1 LLPRSVRDRAVF
13 DASALLGGVR
23 TTLVAAVETGYCT
36 GIWSSWIIA
45 EFVRKRTE
53 WIAERALREGSP
65 QAELRRR
72 LQASRQRVNRTV
84 EELSQLFEL
93 VDYTAAPS
101 TDLSWLADPDDW
113 PVMQTALAAGADVL
127 VTDNSS
133 DFPLG
138 QRHNGILLLG
148 SRTFLERLYAR
159 FPDAEEMIQQYI
171 RG

>member
-1 LLPRSVRDRAVF
+1 LLPEGTTDRAVF
-13 DASALLGGVR
+13 DASALLGGDR
-23 TTLVAAVETGYCT
+23 TALVAAAANGYCK

-53 WIAERALREGSP
+53 WIAERALREGSA

-72 LQASRQRVNRTV
+72 LQASRQRVNETI
-84 EELSQLFEL
+84 EELSRLFEL

-101 TDLSWLADPDDW
+101 ADLSWLTDHDDW
-113 PVMQTALAAGADVL
+113 PVMQTALAAGAGVL
-127 VTDNSS
+127 VTNNSS

-148 SRTFLERLYAR
+148 SRAFLDRLYAR
-159 FPDAEEMIQQYI
+159 FPDAEETIQQYM